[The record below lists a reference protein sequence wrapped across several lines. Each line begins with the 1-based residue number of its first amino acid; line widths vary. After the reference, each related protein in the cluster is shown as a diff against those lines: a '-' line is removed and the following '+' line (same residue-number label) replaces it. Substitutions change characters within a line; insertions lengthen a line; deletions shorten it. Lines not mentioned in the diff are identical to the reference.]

1 MGAPPGIRYLTQ
13 ASIRPPTFIVFT
25 DKHGGRLHFSAERF
39 LANQIRKKFGFDGTP
54 VVVKNQRASQK

>member
-1 MGAPPGIRYLTQ
+1 
-13 ASIRPPTFIVFT
+13 VFT

-39 LANQIRKKFGFDGTP
+39 LANQIRKKFGFEGTP